1 MVRLLRSACGG
12 VRPEWWDR
20 PTQAALSTGSQR
32 SLQAQR
38 NRLHLS
44 CCECAQASSGQHER
58 GITFC
63 SGPRHFALTTGAYAR
78 LEQLDHVGALLRY
91 QLLGDWV

>member
-1 MVRLLRSACGG
+1 MVRLLLRACG

-20 PTQAALSTGSQR
+20 PTQAAL